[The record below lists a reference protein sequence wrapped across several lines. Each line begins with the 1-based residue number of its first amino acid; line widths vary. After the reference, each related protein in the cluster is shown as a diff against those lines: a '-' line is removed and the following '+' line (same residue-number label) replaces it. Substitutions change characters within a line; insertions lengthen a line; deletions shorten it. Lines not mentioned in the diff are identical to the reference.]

1 MDTESTLETERTIAR
16 ERSSEEAR
24 QTVLTSRMLI
34 QSMILINGAG
44 VVTVLGFFGARG
56 EAEFRPA
63 MLPIVVLLFCLGIF
77 AAVFAGLYL
86 RRTNQALAEFW
97 ELKSYPESNERQ
109 EAAGQHRRQV
119 NRSKQ
124 WSTGLIVCS
133 EICFLVAS
141 ISLAISLM

>member
-1 MDTESTLETERTIAR
+1 MIAR

-44 VVTVLGFFGARG
+44 VVTVLGFFRAHTDVVLH
-56 EAEFRPA
+56 PA
-63 MLPIVVLLFCLGIF
+63 TVPIIVLLFCLGIF
-77 AAVFAGLYL
+77 TAVFAGLYL
-86 RRTNQALAEFW
+86 RRTNQAWAEFW
-97 ELKSYPESNERQ
+97 ELKSYPESSERQ
-109 EAAGQHRRQV
+109 QAAGQLRQQV

-133 EICFLVAS
+133 EMFFLVAS
-141 ISLAISLM
+141 VSLAISLV